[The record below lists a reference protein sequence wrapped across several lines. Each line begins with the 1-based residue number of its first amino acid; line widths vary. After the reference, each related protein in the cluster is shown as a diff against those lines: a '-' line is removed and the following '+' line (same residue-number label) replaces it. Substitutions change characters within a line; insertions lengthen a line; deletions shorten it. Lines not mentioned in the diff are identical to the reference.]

1 MSGAPQL
8 IGRIAALNRYPVKSM
23 AGVAL
28 DEAQLG
34 WHGLAG
40 DRRYAFRRIADRS
53 GFPWLTASK
62 FPRLVLYRPL
72 GVDDASGEPLPTHV
86 RTPDG
91 RELELG
97 SDELRAEIA
106 EQSRFDVD
114 LMKLKNGIFDDAAVS
129 LITAATAQGVCVG
142 AGVDGDARRFRPNVV
157 IETDASQPFGEDAW
171 VGGTLAFGDDG
182 PAVSVTMRD
191 LRCMMINLDPDS
203 ARQDAAVLKTVVGM
217 NATNAGVYGTVVH
230 TGMLRV
236 GQEVRLVRAELP
248 ALLSVANPTGATA

>member
-1 MSGAPQL
+1 MNGAPQP

-23 AGVAL
+23 AGVSL
-28 DEAQLG
+28 EEAQLG

-40 DRRYAFRRIADRS
+40 DRRFAFRRLTDRS

-62 FPRLVLYRPL
+62 FPRLILYRPF
-72 GVDDASGEPLPTHV
+72 GSDGASPEPLPTHV

-106 EQSRFDVD
+106 EQSRFDVE
-114 LMKLKNGIFDDAAVS
+114 LMKLKQGIFDDAPVS

-142 AGVDGDARRFRPNVV
+142 AGVESDARRFRPNIV

-171 VGGTLAFGDDG
+171 VGGTIQFGDEG

-191 LRCMMINLDPDS
+191 TRCMMINLDPDS
-203 ARQDAAVLKTVVGM
+203 ARQDASVLKTVVGM
-217 NATNAGVYGTVVH
+217 NATNAGVYGTVVRSGTLH
-230 TGMLRV
+230 V
-236 GQEVRLVRAELP
+236 GQEVRLIPAIGIQPLP
-248 ALLSVANPTGATA
+248 AIAT